1 MKREFRFG
9 LLLNTKEKKA
19 LARLAE
25 DEGGL
30 TRAATL
36 RRLMR
41 IEARKR
47 GLWFPRNGNGQ
58 EVQHE

>member
-1 MKREFRFG
+1 MKREYRFG
-9 LLLNTKEKKA
+9 LLLNTAERQA
-19 LARLAE
+19 LDRLAE

-41 IEARKR
+41 TEAHKR
-47 GLWFPRNGNGQ
+47 GLWPPKDGNEQG
-58 EVQHE
+58 VQHD